1 MINTYMSW
9 FKKSSSKINWN
20 LLTSFEELNEAIE
33 DSNNQPIILFKHS
46 TRCSISDMA
55 KARLEDK
62 WQDHFNIKAY
72 YLDLIAYRNVSNE
85 IAKIFNIT
93 HESPQVIV
101 VNKQEVIINLTHNQ
115 ITVQA
120 ILEKL

>member
-1 MINTYMSW
+1 MITSYMSW
-9 FKKSSSKINWN
+9 FNTSSSKINWN
-20 LLTSFEELNEAIE
+20 PLTSIEDLNEAVE
-33 DSNNQPIILFKHS
+33 ESNNQPIILFKHS

-62 WQDHFNIKAY
+62 WRDHFNIKTY
-72 YLDLIAYRNVSNE
+72 YLDLIAYRSVSNE
-85 IAKIFNIT
+85 IAEIFNIT

-101 VNKQEVIINLTHNQ
+101 INKQEAIINLTHSQ
-115 ITVQA
+115 ISVQA